1 MNNFRV
7 KCLLQLQDKF
17 LSFHPAAEE
26 LQLLIPPTFAVPE
39 APTADDD
46 EEGFEM
52 ILKVF

>member
-7 KCLLQLQDKF
+7 KCLLQLQDKY

-26 LQLLIPPTFAVPE
+26 LQLLIPPYAAIPE
-39 APTADDD
+39 ATTDDD

-52 ILKVF
+52 F

>member
-26 LQLLIPPTFAVPE
+26 LELLIPPLFAAPE
-39 APTADDD
+39 APTDDD

-52 ILKVF
+52 YP

>member
-17 LSFHPAAEE
+17 LSFHPAAKE
-26 LQLLIPPTFAVPE
+26 LELLIPPLFAAPE
-39 APTADDD
+39 GATDDD

-52 ILKVF
+52 YP

>member
-26 LQLLIPPTFAVPE
+26 LELLIPFSAAPE
-39 APTADDD
+39 APTDDD

-52 ILKVF
+52 SL